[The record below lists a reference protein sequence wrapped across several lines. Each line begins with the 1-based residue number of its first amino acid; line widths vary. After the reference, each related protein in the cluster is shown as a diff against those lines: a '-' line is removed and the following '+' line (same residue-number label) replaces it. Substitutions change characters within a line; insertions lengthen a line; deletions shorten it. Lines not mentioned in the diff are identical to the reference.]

1 MAGGT
6 GQAKSFSDKLSEFI
20 DLVDYRPVRT
30 VEEREAVFRLRHDAY
45 VREGAIEPNAA
56 RRFTDAY
63 DDLPNCWIFGIYI
76 DDELASSI
84 RIHVASPRNAQA
96 PGMSVFP
103 DLLQPELDQGRTI
116 IDPTRFVADERQAR
130 LHPELPYATVRLG
143 FVASEYF
150 DADIGLATVRAEHQA
165 FYKRLFGLKPLC
177 LPRHYPSLAKPI
189 SLMAIHYPTVR
200 QGIMARYPFLTSTA
214 AERERLFGEPAS
226 TGRTVVPLRLPPLE
240 SGTGI
245 VPRHAAAHA

>member
-1 MAGGT
+1 MMACET
-6 GQAKSFSDKLSEFI
+6 GRVKSFSDKLSDFI

-30 VEEREAVFRLRHDAY
+30 AEEREAVFRLRHDAY
-45 VREGAIEPNAA
+45 VREGAIEPNSAG
-56 RRFTDAY
+56 RFTDAY
-63 DDLPNCWIFGIYI
+63 DDLPNCWIFGIYV

-84 RIHVASPRNAQA
+84 RIHVASPRSPEA
-96 PGMSVFP
+96 PGMTVFS
-103 DLLQPELDQGRTI
+103 DLLQPELDKGRTI
-116 IDPTRFVADERQAR
+116 IDPTRFVADERMAR

-177 LPRHYPSLAKPI
+177 PPRHYPSLAKPI

-214 AERERLFGEPAS
+214 VEREKLFGRPS
-226 TGRTVVPLRLPPLE
+226 SLGRKVVPLRLPPLE
-240 SGTGI
+240 TGTG
-245 VPRHAAAHA
+245 VPHHAAAHA